1 MDVALYL
8 IAAAVLI
15 ILIVFALKVRG
26 KTQEG
31 KEKKLGANRQ
41 LASASV
47 SMVFVKVLRSREAR
61 HV

>member
-15 ILIVFALKVRG
+15 ILIVFALKIRG

-31 KEKKLGANRQ
+31 KEWSLRAN
-41 LASASV
+41 V
-47 SMVFVKVLRSREAR
+47 S
-61 HV
+61 